1 MTVMLDIP
9 PDMEA
14 ILSRKAELFGL
25 SLPEY
30 LFSLAEADT
39 DDDYS
44 LSPEDIESIQ
54 QGIADLA
61 AGDRGISLEEFHA
74 EMMATLEQRLKQ
86 PSIEATA

>member
-1 MTVMLDIP
+1 MTVTLQIP

-44 LSPEDIESIQ
+44 LSPEDIESVQ
-54 QGIADLA
+54 QGLAEIA
-61 AGDRGISLEEFHA
+61 AGDRGISLEEMRA
-74 EMMATLEQRLKQ
+74 EMMATLEQRKKQ
-86 PSIEATA
+86 PDIEAAA